1 MGLDCDSWPGNGG
14 GMNARFMATPK
25 SLDGRSITFE
35 GVRRA
40 DNQLRRNPDF
50 TLTYEIPAGDV
61 FLHAVQFSQDV
72 GRLIGQP
79 HIFTVENGRI
89 TTLEPV

>member
-1 MGLDCDSWPGNGG
+1 
-14 GMNARFMATPK
+14 MNARFLATPK
-25 SLDGRSITFE
+25 SLEGRSITFE

-50 TLTYEIPAGDV
+50 TLEYLIPEDDD
-61 FLHAVQFSQDV
+61 FLDLVQFSQDV

>member
-1 MGLDCDSWPGNGG
+1 
-14 GMNARFMATPK
+14 MNARFMATPK

-50 TLTYEIPAGDV
+50 TLEYLIPEDDD
-61 FLHAVQFSQDV
+61 FLDLVQFSQDV

-79 HIFTVENGRI
+79 HIFTVQNGRI

>member
-1 MGLDCDSWPGNGG
+1 
-14 GMNARFMATPK
+14 MNARFLATPK
-25 SLDGRSITFE
+25 SLEGRSITFE

-50 TLTYEIPAGDV
+50 TLEYLIPEEDD
-61 FLHAVQFSQDV
+61 FLDLVQFSQDV

-79 HIFTVENGRI
+79 HIVTVENGRI

>member
-1 MGLDCDSWPGNGG
+1 MGLNRDSWPGNGG
-14 GMNARFMATPK
+14 GMNTRFMATPK

-50 TLTYEIPAGDV
+50 TLEYLIPEDDD
-61 FLHAVQFSQDV
+61 FLDLVQFSQDV

>member
-1 MGLDCDSWPGNGG
+1 
-14 GMNARFMATPK
+14 MNAQFIATPK
-25 SLDGRSITFE
+25 SFDGRSITFE

-40 DNQLRRNPDF
+40 ENQLRRNPDF
-50 TLTYEIPAGDV
+50 TLEYEIPAEDN
-61 FLHAVQFSQDV
+61 FLDLVQFSQDL
-72 GRLIGQP
+72 GRLIGEP